1 MSLNTEIPLQVDAN
15 YFEEMRFYRSHLS
28 AYINFG
34 FAADPADTR
43 MWSKKFKDE
52 GPHAVVSMGVHV
64 PDFVC
69 LVSPSLSP

>member
-1 MSLNTEIPLQVDAN
+1 MSLHTEIPLQVDAK

-43 MWSKKFKDE
+43 KWSKKLKDE
-52 GPHAVVSMGVHV
+52 GPQAAVSMGVHV
-64 PDFVC
+64 SDFVC
-69 LVSPSLSP
+69 LVSLSLSP